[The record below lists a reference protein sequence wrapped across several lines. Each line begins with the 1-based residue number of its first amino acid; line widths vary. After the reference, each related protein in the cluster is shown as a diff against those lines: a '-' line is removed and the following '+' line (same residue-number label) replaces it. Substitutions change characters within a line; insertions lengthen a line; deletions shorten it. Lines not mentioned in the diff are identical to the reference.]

1 MPSWREEYLSSLR
14 EAECQSPVNQEL
26 IQTCSQMAD
35 RISVLEAEKAALK
48 SLAAAAAASSSTS
61 SSSNARLGTDVAVPA
76 SNQAALPAAAATAT
90 DDAIIAQL
98 RLDLA
103 ESLRSKGVAESRLR
117 ATEEDLSKLRSKTKD
132 DARSIR
138 DLGSQ
143 HTVLSTRLKDREHE
157 LREKRKLLE
166 QVQDEMITLN
176 LQLSMAEKERDKVKR
191 ENKELVER
199 WMKRMAQEADAMNL
213 ANEPLFNK

>member
-1 MPSWREEYLSSLR
+1 
-14 EAECQSPVNQEL
+14 
-26 IQTCSQMAD
+26 MAD

-166 QVQDEMITLN
+166 VSRSWRVLCT
-176 LQLSMAEKERDKVKR
+176 
-191 ENKELVER
+191 
-199 WMKRMAQEADAMNL
+199 
-213 ANEPLFNK
+213 